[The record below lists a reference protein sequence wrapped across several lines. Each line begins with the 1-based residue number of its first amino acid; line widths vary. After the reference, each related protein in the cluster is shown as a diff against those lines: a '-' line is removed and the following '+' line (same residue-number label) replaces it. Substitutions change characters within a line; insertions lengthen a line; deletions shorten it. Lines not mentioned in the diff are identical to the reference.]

1 MDGESDQ
8 QLMTKTFLKKFDPE
22 LQVES
27 ASSGEEALQLLKEQP
42 FNCIVSDYQM
52 LQMDGIELA
61 RRVREFS
68 PVPFIIYTG
77 HGSEEVA
84 EMAFSV
90 GVDDYLRKEHCPAHY
105 QVLAN
110 RIRTAVHRD
119 RAEKSLMESEERY
132 RRLFEE
138 ALDAIF
144 IAEAESGIL
153 VDCNRAASEL
163 IGRERSELIGKH
175 QRILHPP
182 DKTEG
187 EFSES
192 FKQHIAE
199 KRGQVQETQVVT
211 KGGEIKEVA
220 IKANLFEIKGKKLIQ
235 GIFRDITERKKAERQ
250 VKREKKRL
258 LDTIESFPDIVGI
271 ADLEGNLLTWNKA
284 FERTTQFQAHE
295 IIGKKFTFVQ
305 PKDQIPVAAK
315 AFQDTMREGFINDFP
330 LDFKRKDGQRVSTLA
345 SAVLMKDERGEPIEV
360 FLVAKDITERKK
372 VEEEL
377 RQSEEKHRG
386 IFDNAVVGI
395 FQSTLEG
402 EFISVNPK
410 LAQMLGYESPE
421 EVIDSV
427 HNISEQIY
435 AEPKRRDEILQA
447 IREVG
452 VLTFESESL
461 RKDGTKWIAKT
472 NVRVVRVEKGSPLY
486 LEGFME
492 DITEHKRMEEE
503 LRKHSEH
510 LEKSVDEKTLELLDA
525 EQMIV
530 AGRIAS
536 MVGHDLKNPL
546 QTIRNAA
553 HLLREIPEQ
562 KDEMLDMIENS
573 VMRANG
579 LIEDFRSNV
588 RDTPLSL
595 VTVDLGALIE
605 AAVGEAGIPDSVSVA
620 LEVEGVEAVSLDP
633 SKLHRVLDN
642 LVGNAVEAM
651 PKGGVLNISADSS
664 GKEIVIEVTDTGV
677 GISEEEMPNLFKPFY
692 TTKLKGLGLGLIFC
706 KRAVEAHGGTITVE
720 SQVGE
725 GSKFTVRIPLKAV

>member
-1 MDGESDQ
+1 LFDEWIYLAKPASSPTIRILHVDDESDQ
-8 QLMTKTFLKKFDPE
+8 QLMTKTFLKTFDPE

-42 FNCIVSDYQM
+42 FDCIVSDYQM
-52 LQMDGIELA
+52 PQMDGIELA

-90 GVDDYLRKEHCPAHY
+90 GVDDYLRKEHGPAHY
-105 QVLAN
+105 QVLVN
-110 RIRTAVHRD
+110 RIRTAVQRD
-119 RAEKSLMESEERY
+119 RAEKSLMESEERF

-182 DKTEG
+182 DTTEG

-199 KRGQVQETQVVT
+199 KRGQVLETQVVT

-220 IKANLFEIKGKKLIQ
+220 IKANLFEIEGKKLIQ

-258 LDTIESFPDIVGI
+258 LDAIESFPDMVGF

-305 PKDQIPVAAK
+305 PKDQIPVAAQ

-360 FLVAKDITERKK
+360 FLVTKDITER
-372 VEEEL
+372 
-377 RQSEEKHRG
+377 
-386 IFDNAVVGI
+386 
-395 FQSTLEG
+395 
-402 EFISVNPK
+402 
-410 LAQMLGYESPE
+410 
-421 EVIDSV
+421 
-427 HNISEQIY
+427 
-435 AEPKRRDEILQA
+435 
-447 IREVG
+447 
-452 VLTFESESL
+452 
-461 RKDGTKWIAKT
+461 
-472 NVRVVRVEKGSPLY
+472 
-486 LEGFME
+486 
-492 DITEHKRMEEE
+492 KRMEEE
-503 LRKHSEH
+503 LRKQSEH
-510 LEKSVDEKTLELLDA
+510 LEKLVEEKTMELLDA
-525 EQMIV
+525 ERMV
-530 AGRIAS
+530 TAGRIAS
-536 MVGHDLKNPL
+536 MVGHDLKSPL

-553 HLLREIPEQ
+553 HLLKEVPEQ

-573 VMRANG
+573 VTRANG

-588 RDTPLSL
+588 RDTPLSI
-595 VTVDLGALIE
+595 VTVDLRALME
-605 AAVGEAGIPDSVSVA
+605 TAVEEAGIPDSVSVS
-620 LEVEGVEAVSLDP
+620 LKVEGVEAVSLDP

-642 LVGNAVEAM
+642 LIGNAMEAM
-651 PKGGVLNISADSS
+651 PKGGVLKISADKRE
-664 GKEIVIEVTDTGV
+664 KEVVIEVTDTGV
-677 GISEEEMPNLFKPFY
+677 GISEEEMPNLFKPFH
-692 TTKLKGLGLGLIFC
+692 TTKLKGLGLGLTFC
-706 KRAVEAHGGTITVE
+706 KRAVEVHGGTITVE

-725 GSKFTVRIPLKAV
+725 GSTFTVRIPLKAV